1 MRLLLILLSSLP
13 GSALASQDWEQVDKR
28 SETAYK
34 ASNYALLG
42 GIAVS
47 LGGSFSN
54 QRMVQAGGDL
64 LTGASI
70 ATMAGSSLRQ
80 RRSIVE
86 RGAQLSPA
94 WGYTSWGLQAASAG
108 LGAGLLVYLDQHDYD
123 ASSKPSKEHQGPL
136 IGMSIG
142 SLACTVGAILT
153 ASKQHKENAFKRS
166 MLGRADYESS
176 PSFSVSLAPYFT
188 ADGSA
193 GLGAS
198 AVF

>member
-1 MRLLLILLSSLP
+1 MRLLPLLLTFLST
-13 GSALASQDWEQVDKR
+13 SALASQDWERVDKR

-64 LTGASI
+64 LTSASM

-86 RGAQLSPA
+86 RGVQLSPA

-108 LGAGLLVYLDQHDYD
+108 LGAGLVVYLDQHGYD
-123 ASSKPSKEHQGPL
+123 SGSEPTQEHLGPI

-142 SLACTVGAILT
+142 SLACTIGAILT

-166 MLGRADYESS
+166 MVGRADYEPN
-176 PSFSVSLAPYFT
+176 PSISVSLAPYFT